1 MSSKMSET
9 TAEETFYSKL
19 GIPLTGLLGFR
30 EAIDVNRHTGNV
42 VCAVGEAGI
51 GKTHVVRQAAA
62 ERVPYE
68 EFEFHGVTY
77 GALDP
82 ETGRRKPGTP
92 AKTMYLAHM
101 LGEDIHVPYPS
112 KLNYHNLV
120 DLAAK
125 LMSLAKFHE
134 QRDNPSTAEKFYKQ
148 VDKISQVLVHVDP
161 TAENGVME
169 YLINRELLDM
179 PQEGILFLDEANR
192 SDKSVI
198 KSVFT
203 LIEDNM
209 IDGRIVIPPGVQ
221 IVVAINPSDGAYSVN
236 EFEKDHA
243 FRRRLAF
250 IAVTMNPGAW
260 LKYAEGRFH
269 PHVVNFIRA
278 LPAHLYDTK
287 IRDAGKIFPCPA
299 TWEKVS
305 RLLQDAD
312 KRKQPLTSNG
322 IYHSI
327 CGHVGVAAGNAIKD
341 YIADNESVISP
352 DEVIHRYKEKSA
364 VRRKVRKMVD
374 LARHDV
380 LTELCGSVAL
390 TLLTKQPD
398 PEAVAPFIARFMGD
412 LPREIAVGMV
422 VNKLHSATEGVENSS
437 TYLNEL
443 SVALHPQEPYRKLFK
458 DITEAMNKARREAG
472 DAPPDPI
479 S

>member
-1 MSSKMSET
+1 MSET
-9 TAEETFYSKL
+9 VAEETFYSKL

-30 EAIDVNRHTGNV
+30 EAIDANRYTGNV

-51 GKTHVVRQAAA
+51 GKTHVVRQAAG
-62 ERVPYE
+62 ERMPDE

-77 GALDP
+77 GAVDP

-92 AKTMYLAHM
+92 YKTVYLAHM

-120 DLAAK
+120 DLAHK
-125 LMSLAKFHE
+125 LHGLAAFHKERRNEDMANKFF
-134 QRDNPSTAEKFYKQ
+134 AQ
-148 VDKISQVLVHVDP
+148 VDKVSDVLVHVDP

-169 YLINRELLDM
+169 YLINKELLDM
-179 PQEGILFLDEANR
+179 PAEGILFLDEANR

-209 IDGRIVIPPGVQ
+209 IDGREVIPPGVQ

-243 FRRRLAF
+243 FRRRLSF

-260 LKYAEGRFH
+260 LRYAEGRFH
-269 PHVVNFIRA
+269 PMVVDFIRA

-305 RLLQDAD
+305 RLLQQTE
-312 KRKQPLTSNG
+312 KRKQSLTSNG
-322 IYHSI
+322 VYHTI

-341 YIADNESVISP
+341 YITDNESVISP
-352 DEVIHRYKEKSA
+352 DEVIHRYTERSA
-364 VRRKVRKMVD
+364 VRKKVRKMVE

-398 PEAVAPFIARFMGD
+398 PEAIAGFVSRFMGD
-412 LPREIAVGMV
+412 LPREIAVAMV
-422 VNKLHSATEGVENSS
+422 VNKLHSATDGVENSS

-443 SVALHPQEPYRKLFK
+443 SVALHPHEPYRKLFK